1 MTCKEL
7 RAQQLEALKDGTDE
21 VTYCI
26 DVLSYGNFTVSE
38 TYTFQ
43 TIQEAK
49 ECYENLV
56 KPRGH
61 YYPGFV
67 RKYAKVTF

>member
-1 MTCKEL
+1 MTRKEL
-7 RAQQLEALKDGTDE
+7 RAQQLEALKDGIDE

-49 ECYENLV
+49 ECYENLIM
-56 KPRGH
+56 PRGP